1 MKTKLLAL
9 GTLIFAAFTSAQVL
23 AHHSFAA
30 EFDANAPVN
39 LSGIVTKVDW
49 SNPHA
54 YFYIEVENGNGS
66 FEEWAFELGSP
77 TQLKRRGW
85 TRNSLAIGSKV
96 MVTGTRARDGSPK
109 ANAVSVI
116 LAANCQ
122 QLFAGSSQSDVAEDV
137 TAFADCKP

>member
-1 MKTKLLAL
+1 MKIKLLSFV
-9 GTLIFAAFTSAQVL
+9 TLIFAAFTSTQVL

-30 EFDANAPVN
+30 EFDADAPVN

-54 YFYIEVENGNGS
+54 YFYIEVENGNGF

-85 TRNSLAIGSKV
+85 TRNSLEIGSEV

-109 ANAVSVI
+109 ANAQTVV

-122 QLFAGSSQSDVAEDV
+122 QLFAGSSQSDFVED
-137 TAFADCKP
+137 AAANADCKP